1 MLLVVLLVLGKDFR
15 NGIEVDVEV
24 KTLSSSGKFKC
35 HFLLKIA
42 LAVEKRVIA
51 ILNMGPFPAS
61 FSVFSSIDTILQ

>member
-35 HFLLKIA
+35 HFFAEKQSLK
-42 LAVEKRVIA
+42 
-51 ILNMGPFPAS
+51 P
-61 FSVFSSIDTILQ
+61 